1 MTWFSMSEKDYICN
15 FNKLKQENY
24 NRLKTSVLQIG
35 LLLMMVIAPA
45 MAVIAQDVE
54 KQKVEHKFT
63 KLSIETRAEFE
74 YLNQYQG
81 DTTFQNYGFNGKYF
95 NLAVGGEFGKF
106 SYYFRQRVIA
116 NNGSVRFF
124 DNTDFLY
131 MQYNLNDS
139 WGFRFG
145 KEALAIGGFEYDA
158 PPIDVLYYTKYW
170 GSIYCFQLAA
180 SVRYTDKAK
189 KNTLVLQV
197 GNSPYVYYTGRGD
210 EWQKGLLAYSLLW
223 YGDYGHFHSI
233 YSFNMFER
241 ERGKFMGQ
249 LALGNKLDFD
259 KWDIYVDYFC
269 KTVDTK
275 KMFNDFT
282 LVSRLDVK
290 LKDVK
295 IFAKGGYEQNK
306 AEVYDMISFAQK
318 DILMTPGQS
327 YAFYG
332 LGVEYRPA
340 SYKNIRLHAFV
351 ANAVTEQEYVS
362 GPTHTKTESSNLNV
376 NVGLTWDINFLKYLK
391 PQYIK
396 EN

>member
-1 MTWFSMSEKDYICN
+1 M
-15 FNKLKQENY
+15 
-24 NRLKTSVLQIG
+24 KTKALISVL
-35 LLLMMVIAPA
+35 LCTFVMLFAFNA
-45 MAVIAQDVE
+45 KAQEEE

-63 KLSIETRAEFE
+63 KLAIETRAEFE

-95 NLAVGGEFGKF
+95 NLALGGEFGKF
-106 SYYFRQRVIA
+106 SYFFRQRIIA

-131 MQYNLNDS
+131 MQYNVCDS

-180 SVRYTDKAK
+180 SVRYTDKAQ

-197 GNSPYVYYTGRGD
+197 GNSPYVHFAGSGD
-210 EWQKGLLAYSLLW
+210 EWKKGLLAYSLLW
-223 YGDYGHFHSI
+223 YGDYGHFHTI

-259 KWDIYVDYFC
+259 KWSIYVDYFGKC
-269 KTVDTK
+269 VDTK
-275 KMFNDFT
+275 KIVDDFS

-306 AEVYDMISFAQK
+306 AEVCDLVSFEQK
-318 DILMTPGQS
+318 DILMMPGQS
-327 YAFYG
+327 YYFYG

-340 SYKNIRLHAFV
+340 NYKNVRLHAYV
-351 ANAVTEQEYVS
+351 ANAETEQEYVF
-362 GPTHTKTESSNLNV
+362 GPAISTSKTSNLNV
-376 NVGLTWDINFLKYLK
+376 NVGLTWNIDFLKYLK
-391 PQYIK
+391 PQFKK